1 MEKVTFEQ
9 MLQAGVHFGH
19 LKRKWNPHMA
29 PYIFTEKKGI
39 HIIDLHKTGVKLD
52 EAASAMKQIAKSG
65 KKILFVA
72 TKKQAKSIVAE
83 RVAAIGMPYVPER
96 GSGGMWTH
104 FATIR
109 KAVRKMSQIDKMEQD
124 GTLNNLSKRE
134 RLQVSRQR
142 AKLEKNL
149 GSISDLTRIP
159 AAIFIVDVMKEHIAL
174 AEAKKLGIPVFAMV
188 DTNSDPR
195 PVDFPIP
202 SNDDA
207 GRSIA
212 LVMDVLAQAVAEGLQ
227 ERKADKD
234 QAEAQAAA
242 KKNKEEAPAESSAPA
257 EEAPA
262 EEAPAA
268 EAPAEEAPAA
278 EAPAEE
284 APAAEAPAEE
294 TAPAPEVPP
303 SEEGEAPAAE
313 EK

>member
-1 MEKVTFEQ
+1 MEKTTFEQ

-52 EAASAMKQIAKSG
+52 EAAAAMKQIAKSG

-72 TKKQAKSIVAE
+72 TKKQAKEIVAE
-83 RVAAIGMPYVPER
+83 RVKAVGMPYVTER
-96 GSGGMWTH
+96 WSGGMLTN

-124 GTLNNLSKRE
+124 GTLNTMSKRE

-149 GSISDLTRIP
+149 GSISDLTSIP
-159 AAIFIVDVMKEHIAL
+159 SAIFIVDVLKENIAL
-174 AEAKKLGIPVFAMV
+174 AEARKLGIPVFAMV

-202 SNDDA
+202 ANDDA
-207 GRSIA
+207 SRSIG
-212 LVMDVLAQAVAEGLQ
+212 LVLDVLVQAVAEGLQ
-227 ERKADKD
+227 DRKADKD
-234 QAEAQAAA
+234 QADAQAAA
-242 KKNKEEAPAESSAPA
+242 KKAKAEAEKADAEVKEEA
-257 EEAPA
+257 
-262 EEAPAA
+262 AA
-268 EAPAEEAPAA
+268 EAPAATEEV
-278 EAPAEE
+278 PAEE
-284 APAAEAPAEE
+284 AKAEDKAD
-294 TAPAPEVPP
+294 
-303 SEEGEAPAAE
+303 
-313 EK
+313 EKKA

>member
-83 RVAAIGMPYVPER
+83 RVAAIGMPYVTER
-96 GSGGMWTH
+96 WSGGMLTN

-124 GTLNNLSKRE
+124 GTLNTMSKRE

-242 KKNKEEAPAESSAPA
+242 KKNKEEAPAAEAPA
-257 EEAPA
+257 EEAAPDTEAPA
-262 EEAPAA
+262 AEAPAA
-268 EAPAEEAPAA
+268 EAPAEKAA
-278 EAPAEE
+278 EKAAEE
-284 APAAEAPAEE
+284 V
-294 TAPAPEVPP
+294 APAPEAPA
-303 SEEGEAPAAE
+303 SEEGEEPAAE

>member
-1 MEKVTFEQ
+1 MENTTFEQ

-52 EAASAMKQIAKSG
+52 EAAAAMKQIAKSG

-72 TKKQAKSIVAE
+72 TKKQAKEIVAE
-83 RVAAIGMPYVPER
+83 RVQAVGMPYVTER
-96 GSGGMWTH
+96 WSGGMLTN

-124 GTLNNLSKRE
+124 GTLNTMSKRE

-149 GSISDLTRIP
+149 GSISDLNRIP
-159 AAIFIVDVMKEHIAL
+159 SAIFIVDVVKENIAL
-174 AEAKKLGIPVFAMV
+174 AEARKLGIPVFAMV

-202 SNDDA
+202 ANDDA
-207 GRSIA
+207 SRSIA
-212 LVMDVLAQAVAEGLQ
+212 LVLDVLVQAIAEGLQ
-227 ERKADKD
+227 DRKADKD
-234 QAEAQAAA
+234 QADAQAVAKKATAEAA
-242 KKNKEEAPAESSAPA
+242 KAEKEEVAAEVPAEVPA
-257 EEAPA
+257 EAPAPA

-268 EAPAEEAPAA
+268 EDK
-278 EAPAEE
+278 
-284 APAAEAPAEE
+284 
-294 TAPAPEVPP
+294 
-303 SEEGEAPAAE
+303 SD
-313 EK
+313 EKKA